1 VVAHLALTGTP
12 AVELDADALVIGL
25 AQGDDGPEPLPGAE
39 AVAAAFDGG
48 LPAALG
54 ALGATGAVGEVTR
67 IATFGKVAA
76 ATLVAVG
83 FGKDAA
89 EAGQDVEEET
99 VRRAAGTA
107 IRALAGQETV
117 AFVAGGLDVRA
128 LAEGALL
135 GAYDFD
141 RYRTVSADGRKAP
154 VARVL
159 IALPDEAA
167 VEAAEPAAH
176 RAKVS
181 AGAVHLARDLVNAA
195 PNELSPPVLAEQAAE
210 LAGDAGLEVEVL
222 DEVALAE
229 GGYGGILG
237 VGSGS
242 DRPPR
247 MVTLT
252 YHGENP
258 VATVA
263 LVGKGITF
271 DSGGISIKPP
281 SGMGEMK
288 SDMSGAAA
296 VLSATLALATLKLP
310 LTVRAY
316 LPLAENLLSGSA
328 YRPGDVLVIRGGK
341 TVEVHNTDAEGRLV
355 LADAI
360 VRACEDGADYLIEV
374 STLTGGQVVALGQR
388 VSGLMGSDAL
398 CDLVSAA
405 ADKAGEPAWRMP
417 LPPDIR
423 KLLDSAVADLCN
435 VPANLDRA
443 GHMLQGGAFLAEF
456 VDEGVEWAHLDIAG
470 PSFSSEAHG
479 YTPKGGTGLP
489 ARTLLEVLEDLA
501 RG

>member
-1 VVAHLALTGTP
+1 MVAHLALTGTP
-12 AVELDADALVIGL
+12 AAELDADALVIGL
-25 AQGDDGPEPLPGAE
+25 AQGDDGPEPLPGGE
-39 AVAAAFDGG
+39 AVVAAFDGG
-48 LPAALG
+48 LPAALA

-67 IATFGKVAA
+67 MATFGRLAA
-76 ATLVAVG
+76 PTLVAVG
-83 FGKDAA
+83 FGKDPGDA
-89 EAGQDVEEET
+89 EEET
-99 VRRAAGTA
+99 VRRAAGSA
-107 IRALAGQETV
+107 VRALAGRETV

-141 RYRTVSADGRKAP
+141 RYRTVSANGKKAP
-154 VARVL
+154 VGRVL

-210 LAGDAGLEVEVL
+210 LAREAGLEVEVL
-222 DEVALAE
+222 DEVELAE

-247 MVTLT
+247 LVTLT
-252 YHGENP
+252 YQGENP

-360 VRACEDGADYLIEV
+360 VRACEDGVDYLIEV

-423 KLLDSAVADLCN
+423 KLLDS
-435 VPANLDRA
+435 
-443 GHMLQGGAFLAEF
+443 
-456 VDEGVEWAHLDIAG
+456 
-470 PSFSSEAHG
+470 
-479 YTPKGGTGLP
+479 
-489 ARTLLEVLEDLA
+489 
-501 RG
+501 